1 VVLAAL
7 EPASLPK
14 YSNLL
19 LVSRLKRP
27 LMIPEELHRNA
38 PDVHAS
44 GPEHTGSTLIQL
56 VLRRLGLKELSG
68 CDVLDVGCGVRFTQ
82 AIINR
87 DIPIKSYTG
96 IDVHRPLIEY
106 LTREVDDRR
115 FSFAHWDVENGR
127 YNPGG
132 VKMTPESSLPIQ
144 GTFDIIWLFSV
155 FTHLD
160 PSDTNSL
167 LAILRR
173 YVRPGGALF
182 FSAFL
187 DNSIDSFEVKIPG
200 RPLDHPCYSETYMRE
215 LAKKNG
221 WHVLSVNGPEQ
232 FIQHNLVCRPA
243 TEPWLASTSLLGPP
257 GPDDERQVPRKI
269 W

>member
-1 VVLAAL
+1 MTAAL
-7 EPASLPK
+7 SLSMRLPQARQRATIK
-14 YSNLL
+14 LVATETVTDGELIARVGTGDRGAFELL
-19 LVSRLKRP
+19 YERYARP
-27 LMIPEELHRNA
+27 VFALA
-38 PDVHAS
+38 
-44 GPEHTGSTLIQL
+44 
-56 VLRRLGLKELSG
+56 LRRLGLNDLFG

-106 LTREVDDRR
+106 LRREVDDPR
-115 FSFAHWDVENGR
+115 FSFAHWDVENAR

-144 GTFDIIWLFSV
+144 GRFDVIWLFSV

-160 PSDTNSL
+160 PSDANSL

-173 YVRPGGALF
+173 YIRPAGALF

-187 DNSIDSFEVKIPG
+187 DNAIDTFEARIPE
-200 RPLDHPCYSETYMRE
+200 RPLDHPCYSEKYMRE
-215 LAKKNG
+215 LATKNG
-221 WHVLSVNGPEQ
+221 WNVSSVDGPEQ
-232 FIQHNLVCRPA
+232 FIQHHLVCRPSA
-243 TEPWLASTSLLGPP
+243 EPWLVSSKPLTRLV
-257 GPDDERQVPRKI
+257 DDNN
-269 W
+269 